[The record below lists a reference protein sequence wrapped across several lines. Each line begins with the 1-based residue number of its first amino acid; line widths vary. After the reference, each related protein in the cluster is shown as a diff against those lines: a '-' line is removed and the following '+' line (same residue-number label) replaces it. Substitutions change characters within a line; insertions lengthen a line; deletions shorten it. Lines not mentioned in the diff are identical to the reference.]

1 MPPIPVWPEQSAVK
15 AFVVD
20 FDKTVTAKHTRGA
33 IFQLAML
40 DDKRILNN
48 FADLEFLQAVV
59 PIIAENATFCIATFA
74 DKEEESLLSGADL
87 VRKYFDL
94 AFDGDSQKY
103 LKDKHI
109 AAWNPENIDK
119 DPRKVGKLEH
129 LEKLR
134 KTLRLKKSEMLL
146 VDDSAKNCALAR
158 KAGYHVINVPEP
170 TVETDDEGEITSVKG
185 GFCWSTWDDFAVMD
199 TSATGGCTLM

>member
-103 LKDKHI
+103 LKGERRNKLKHFQH
-109 AAWNPENIDK
+109 NTTHTNIFTS
-119 DPRKVGKLEH
+119 H
-129 LEKLR
+129 S
-134 KTLRLKKSEMLL
+134 TQLL
-146 VDDSAKNCALAR
+146 N
-158 KAGYHVINVPEP
+158 
-170 TVETDDEGEITSVKG
+170 
-185 GFCWSTWDDFAVMD
+185 
-199 TSATGGCTLM
+199 